1 MRILIDYR
9 PALRRRTG
17 VGLWVAKLVEALAR
31 LTVSPP
37 LQVIAFS
44 SSWKDALTR
53 PLPPGVV
60 RSDHRVPVKVLNW
73 LWHRR
78 EWPAVETLGPSRLD
92 IVHSPSPLLIP
103 THGAARVVTIH
114 DLDFLDHPEHTARE
128 VRRDYAALARRH
140 AQRADRIVTPS
151 HYTADEVASRFQM
164 SRDRISVCANGA
176 PSWERRTSE
185 PADGHILFVG
195 TLAPRKNLDRLLSAY
210 ALLLQRR
217 SPLPSLVITGQAD
230 VGAVETMARLDSPPL
245 AGHVRM
251 TGYVDAATL
260 RALYEKAVLLAL
272 PSLDE
277 GFGIPALEAMTLGVP
292 VVAAHRGALPEVVGD
307 AGLLVDPLDVSAFAA
322 AIERVLTDDEL
333 RRRLAA
339 AGPVRASQ
347 FSWRSSASALLEAYA
362 LALEHRQVSKHAR
375 RD

>member
-17 VGLWVAKLVEALAR
+17 VGLWVAKLVEALAT
-31 LTVSPP
+31 LTASTPH
-37 LQVIAFS
+37 QVIAFS

-53 PLPPGVV
+53 PMPPGVG

-73 LWHRR
+73 LWHRH
-78 EWPAVETLGPSRLD
+78 EWPAVETLGPGALD

-103 THGAARVVTIH
+103 TQGAARLVTIH

-128 VRRDYAALARRH
+128 IRRDYAALARQH
-140 AQRADRIVTPS
+140 AHRADRVVTPS
-151 HYTADEVASRFQM
+151 HHTADEVSRRFQL

-176 PSWERRTSE
+176 PSWRRRTSQ
-185 PADGHILFVG
+185 PVDGHILFVG
-195 TLAPRKNLDRLLSAY
+195 TVAPRKNLDRLLSAY
-210 ALLLQRR
+210 ALLLERR
-217 SPLPSLVITGQAD
+217 PTLPSLVIAGQAD
-230 VGAVETMARLDSPPL
+230 AGAASTMARLDSPPL
-245 AGHVRM
+245 AGHVRV

-260 RALYEKAVLLAL
+260 RTLYEEAALLIL

-292 VVAAHRGALPEVVGD
+292 VVAAHRGALPEIVGD
-307 AGLLVDPLDVSAFAA
+307 AGLLVDPLDVSALAT
-322 AIERVLTDDEL
+322 AIDRVLTDDEL
-333 RRRLAA
+333 SERLAA
-339 AGPVRASQ
+339 AGHARAPQ
-347 FSWRSSASALLEAYA
+347 FSWQASAGALLEAYA

-375 RD
+375 RH